1 MELELSSRKYTYP
14 VDIDILAAS
23 IADVQ
28 LDTGEIPWYTGGK
41 TDPWDHV
48 EAAIGLNIGGYYEEA
63 RRAFEWLASTQLPD
77 GSWHS
82 SYINGKP
89 KDLTKESNQSSYIAV
104 GVFHY
109 YLITQDRPFL
119 EYIWPTICAGIDYAV
134 GLQGAGGEIYW
145 ARNARGRVDPMSLLT
160 GSSSVYM
167 SLKCGLVLAL
177 LLGESKPQWQEAL
190 RRLGEAISYRPYLF
204 NKNKSRYS
212 MDWFYPVLCGALTG
226 SEAKKR
232 MNKFWNKF
240 VVDGLGARC
249 VSDSPWIT
257 MAETSELVLALAA
270 MGDNKL
276 AETILS
282 WILGKKYNDGS
293 FYCGITFPDMVIWPE
308 EKLTWTNAAVM
319 MASDALYNITPASHL
334 FNHSFWEIGQG
345 SKSHMYRF
353 LKKKHPVFN
362 IKDALC
368 SGAQDMRV

>member
-1 MELELSSRKYTYP
+1 MKLELSPRRYTSP
-14 VDIDILAAS
+14 VDMDALAAS
-23 IADVQ
+23 IAEVQ
-28 LDTGEIPWYTGGK
+28 LPTGEIPWHTGGK

-63 RRAFEWLASTQLPD
+63 RQAFEWLASTQLPD

-89 KDLTKESNQSSYIAV
+89 EDLTKESNQSSYIAV

-119 EYIWPTICAGIDYAV
+119 EYIWPSVCAGIDYAV
-134 GLQGAGGEIYW
+134 GLQGPGGEIYW
-145 ARNARGRVDPMSLLT
+145 ARNSQGTLDPMSLLT

-167 SLKCGLVLAL
+167 SLKCALVLAL
-177 LLGESKPQWQEAL
+177 LLGESRPQWQDAL
-190 RRLGEAISYRPYLF
+190 RRLGEALRYRPYLF
-204 NKNKSRYS
+204 NKSKSRYS

-226 SEAKKR
+226 TEAKKR
-232 MNKFWNKF
+232 MDRFWNKF
-240 VVDGLGARC
+240 VVEGLGARC

-257 MAETSELVLALAA
+257 MAETSELVLSLAA
-270 MGDNKL
+270 MGDNSL
-276 AETILS
+276 ATTMLS
-282 WILGKKYNDGS
+282 WILGKRYDDGS
-293 FYCGITFPDMVIWPE
+293 FYCGFTFPDMVIWPE

-319 MASDALYNITPASHL
+319 MASDAIHNITPASHL

-362 IKDALC
+362 IKDAFC
-368 SGAQDMRV
+368 SEAHDMRG